1 MRACSSLL
9 LPGLFL
15 GATVIACA
23 SAAPPPEGNP
33 EGPASTE
40 PPAAA
45 PMPTVEPPAPVA
57 SAAPSAVPSAAPEPA
72 PPAEPPPLPK
82 DTTVLHV
89 GDSMADALGSKLSP
103 MLRELGIK
111 APLEAKEATYI
122 PQWAGFKMK
131 FQQHL
136 GYHEPDLVIVTL
148 GGNETAMPTPAD
160 RIEPIKRM
168 VKQIGDTP
176 CIWIAAPLWP
186 GAKHSGIL
194 DVIRENCAPCIY
206 VDTNELIEPK
216 MKVLGDGIHPTIPER
231 RRWARYMINWL
242 RAARDPNGPK
252 PWSLKKEED
261 IVAPPSEPPPPESK
275 K

>member
-1 MRACSSLL
+1 MRASLSLL
-9 LPGLFL
+9 LPLFV
-15 GATVIACA
+15 GATMFACA
-23 SAAPPPEGNP
+23 SASPPPEGTP
-33 EGPASTE
+33 EGPTPAPSTA
-40 PPAAA
+40 PVSPAPAPAAD
-45 PMPTVEPPAPVA
+45 PPAPVA
-57 SAAPSAVPSAAPEPA
+57 SAAPSAAPAPA

-82 DTTVLHV
+82 GTTVLHV

-103 MLRELGIK
+103 MLQELGIK
-111 APLEAKEATYI
+111 APLKAKEATYI
-122 PQWAGFKMK
+122 PQWAGFKMN

-136 GYHEPDLVIVTL
+136 AYYNPDFVIVTL

-160 RIEPIKRM
+160 RIEPIKRL
-168 VKQIGDTP
+168 VKQIGDRP

-252 PWSLKKEED
+252 PWSLKNEED

-275 K
+275 D